1 MDTENMRQGTC
12 AEVEDRMAEILEGTA
27 PDALLDH
34 IAECDVCRD
43 ARYDAERAR
52 DIVQKSGADHVP
64 LDDLESRVLAAL
76 DRRTGNPGIA
86 TPQPDTDR
94 QFSSATPAASA
105 EASSPADSGERNLTQ
120 RVDPQLGY
128 APTLPSSPPRSNM
141 TEIMDR
147 EPHTARGVGPTQASE
162 GVEVERP
169 NQTVRITPELQAQK
183 PTTEAMPEA
192 PAAPELPLPAPV
204 PAPAP
209 TIEQPAARQP
219 EPVHARPRLPVLSKG
234 KLRWIAGGGIA
245 AMLAVATGGVLL
257 IRAHYKKKAE
267 VADTAGWHGKV
278 DKIASATGKT
288 AGGLQV
294 CSPDGKSCS
303 DLSESATIPAGSVLV
318 TDAHTR
324 ARLTLN
330 DGTELSLDHGTRF
343 ALSSDESARRAKLE
357 SGSVVLDVA
366 KVEGK
371 NARIDLP
378 RGWVGVL
385 GTKLSLHAT
394 PDSSTVAVSRGSVKL
409 WDPEGRWVTVRAGEE
424 GRSYAGTPP
433 FVSAAPQLGESI
445 AWSESAQAEGEQEV
459 AVRGL
464 GELKA
469 KKPGDKTERDN
480 AVSLTGHSVKVRIA
494 GAMAR
499 TEVDETFTNNTDEVL
514 EGIYRFPIP
523 PDAKI
528 ERLALEVDGKMEEGA
543 FVDRDRA
550 AAIWRGAIVNSAPQL
565 RQQVR
570 EEIVWVPGP
579 WRDPALL
586 EWQRGGRFE
595 LRIFPIP
602 KKGSRR
608 VILAYTQ
615 VIKPTGGVRRF
626 SYPLAHD
633 PSGSTRVGKFDVD
646 VQVRGHDE
654 AFGVR
659 TQGYDLAK
667 SKAAGADQLT
677 LSASSFVPS
686 GDLVV
691 EYALPNRDAELT
703 AWAYKPTG
711 EEAKA
716 AAEKAAKEAAKVA
729 AKETVAAKVVVNPKA
744 AKPVEAPKVAADA
757 PYVAISLRPKLPRSR
772 EGGKRNF
779 AIVVDSSRSMFG
791 ESYKRATQVASKLIR
806 EIDRGDSFILLACD
820 AGCRLMPGGQQI
832 PSAQAALE
840 AKRWL
845 EGITPEGASDPTA
858 AVRQAQQAAGDAKSD
873 VRVVFIGDGTPTVG
887 AIRQAY
893 VSRAIERDLP
903 PGRGSVTTVA
913 VGADS
918 DADTLGAMARGGG
931 GVMLPFVPGQTTA
944 EAVYAVLGA
953 TYGTTLREATVELP
967 AGLTEVAPTKL
978 GTFVSGG
985 EELVVARMD
994 RSNVEGTVVVRG
1006 KLGKESFEQKY
1017 PVKIVASEAKG
1028 NAFVPRLFA
1037 ATRIQELERTP
1048 DPNAKKEAIRLSS
1061 AFDVASRFTS
1071 LLVLESEAMNKAFG
1085 LDTTRS
1091 EHQWTGEETATSA
1104 TATGEIALDEEAEDD
1119 AYAAKDKASAP
1130 GGGLSQ
1136 LEGGGG
1142 DVSGGF
1148 GVGTKGSGRASTPPP
1163 AKAAPSMPAAEPA
1176 APSFS
1181 DAPAEEKAKKEA
1193 PRTTASGSAN
1203 RGPSLARRRPPRDDW
1218 GGGRRMIPMRRI
1230 FERKGVISEGRLIPK
1245 VASASTIAA
1254 AERDVEQNANR
1265 REATKKLFTLYA
1277 IAGDLERARSTAERW
1292 SEKEPLDAEA
1302 LTARADVAAR
1312 AGDRDLAIRVLGSVV
1327 DVRPDDVASQKR
1339 LARLE
1344 RWAGRAADGCRHT
1357 LAIAQLRGGD
1367 ASLLA
1372 EAASCGRRTGESAM
1386 VEDML
1391 AAADPRVKKA
1401 AEPLIVK
1408 FDKQSDEL
1416 SGDIKL
1422 EATWFGGDQDLDIA
1436 LIDPD
1441 GNRVSWLGAPTKA
1454 VISASDVVSTSR
1466 EGLALRGGKAGE
1478 YVVEVVRGTNGGGPV
1493 RGEVVITVA
1502 GTKKTV
1508 PFTLTGTRE
1517 TVGIAAV
1524 TIQSRLVPINTGFWG
1539 E

>member
-1 MDTENMRQGTC
+1 MTTENMRTGTC
-12 AEVEDRMAEILEGTA
+12 GEVEERMSDILDGSA

-52 DIVQKSGADHVP
+52 DLVAKSGADYVP
-64 LDDLESRVLAAL
+64 MGDLESRVLTAL
-76 DRRTGNPGIA
+76 DRKTGNSGIA
-86 TPQPDTDR
+86 TPVVSDTDR
-94 QFSSATPAASA
+94 GLSSATPAASA
-105 EASSPADSGERNLTQ
+105 EAPSDSGERNLTQ
-120 RVDPQLGY
+120 RVDPPIGY
-128 APTLPSSPPRSNM
+128 APTLPSSPPRNLTEVIEPM
-141 TEIMDR
+141 TTRD
-147 EPHTARGVGPTQASE
+147 VGPTQASE
-162 GVEVERP
+162 VERP
-169 NQTVRITPELQAQK
+169 NQTMRIPDELDRKREQ
-183 PTTEAMPEA
+183 PSTEAMPEA
-192 PAAPELPLPAPV
+192 PVMAAPVPEPAPV
-204 PAPAP
+204 PVPAP
-209 TIEQPAARQP
+209 GKP
-219 EPVHARPRLPVLSKG
+219 EPVHARPRVPVFASK
-234 KLRWIAGGGIA
+234 KLRWIAGGGVA
-245 AMLAVATGGVLL
+245 AFVAAAAVGAVM
-257 IRAHYKKKAE
+257 IRSHYKNKTE
-267 VADTAGWHGKV
+267 TADKGSWHGTV
-278 DKIASATGKT
+278 EKIASATGKNQN
-288 AGGLQV
+288 GLQV
-294 CSPDGKSCS
+294 CAPDGKSCS
-303 DLSESATIPAGSVLV
+303 DVAEKGAVPAGSVLV

-324 ARLTLN
+324 AKITLD
-330 DGTELSLDHGTRF
+330 DGTELSLDHSTRF
-343 ALSSDESARRAKLE
+343 ALSSDDKTRRAKLE
-357 SGSVVLDVA
+357 TGSVVLDVA
-366 KVEGK
+366 HIEGK
-371 NARIDLP
+371 NARIDMP

-385 GTKLSLHAT
+385 GTKLSVRAT
-394 PDSSTVAVSRGSVKL
+394 DDSSTVAVSRGSVKL
-409 WDPEGRWVTVRAGEE
+409 WDPEGRWVLVRAGEE
-424 GRSYAGTPP
+424 GRSYANTPP
-433 FVSAAPQLGESI
+433 FVSAAPTLAESI
-445 AWSESAQAEGEQEV
+445 AWSESAQAEGDQEV

-480 AVSLTGHSVKVRIA
+480 AVSLTSHSVKVRIA

-499 TEVDETFTNNTDEVL
+499 TEVDETFTNSTDDVL

-528 ERLALEVDGKMEEGA
+528 ERLALEVDGKLEEGA

-550 AAIWRGAIVNSAPQL
+550 AAIWRGAIVNAAPQA
-565 RQQVR
+565 RQQIR

-595 LRIFPIP
+595 LRIYPIP

-608 VILAYTQ
+608 VVLAYTQ

-633 PSGSTRVGKFDVD
+633 PSGSTRVGKFDMD
-646 VQVRGHDE
+646 VQLRGHDE

-659 TQGYDLAK
+659 TTGYDLQK
-667 SKAAGADQLT
+667 SKAAGADQLSLT
-677 LSASSFVPS
+677 ASSFVPS

-703 AWAYKPTG
+703 AWAYKPTT
-711 EEAKA
+711 EESKAAQAKA
-716 AAEKAAKEAAKVA
+716 SVVVAKEVVPAKVA
-729 AKETVAAKVVVNPKA
+729 VKDPKEQ
-744 AKPVEAPKVAADA
+744 KPVIEPSALPADA
-757 PYVAISLRPKLPRSR
+757 PYVAIALRPKLPRAR

-791 ESYKRATQVASKLIR
+791 ESYKRATQVASKLVR
-806 EIDRGDSFILLACD
+806 ELDRGDSFILLACD
-820 AGCRLMPGGQQI
+820 SGCRLMPGGQQI
-832 PSAQAALE
+832 PSAQVAIE

-893 VSRAIERDLP
+893 VTRAIERDMP

-944 EAVYAVLGA
+944 EAVYSVLGA

-978 GTFVSGG
+978 DTIVSGG
-985 EELVVARMD
+985 EELLVARMD
-994 RSNVEGTVVVRG
+994 RANVEGTVVVRG
-1006 KLGKESFEQKY
+1006 KLGKESWEQKY
-1017 PVKIVASEAKG
+1017 PVKIVAAEGKG

-1037 ATRIQELERTP
+1037 ATRIADLERQA
-1048 DPNAKKEAIRLSS
+1048 DSNAKKEAIRLSS

-1071 LLVLESEAMNKAFG
+1071 LLVLESEAMNRAFG
-1085 LDTTRS
+1085 LDTKRS
-1091 EHQWTGEETATSA
+1091 EHQWTGEDVATGA
-1104 TATGEIALDEEAEDD
+1104 TAAGEVKLDEEAEAD
-1119 AYAAKDKASAP
+1119 AYDSPSDKTGGRAKGPSGNKSFGSGD
-1130 GGGLSQ
+1130 GEGGLG
-1136 LEGGGG
+1136 LGALGGGG
-1142 DVSGGF
+1142 
-1148 GVGTKGSGRASTPPP
+1148 AAPP
-1163 AKAAPSMPAAEPA
+1163 AKPSSASTTSPG
-1176 APSFS
+1176 FS
-1181 DAPAEEKAKKEA
+1181 PAPAEEKAKKEA
-1193 PRTTASGSAN
+1193 APQSVVSPVTKS
-1203 RGPSLARRRPPRDDW
+1203 PARSRPMPRDDW
-1218 GGGRRMIPMRRI
+1218 GRNRRMVPMRRI
-1230 FERKGVISEGRLIPK
+1230 FERKGVISEGRVIPK
-1245 VASASTIAA
+1245 LATASAIAA
-1254 AERDVEQNANR
+1254 AERDVQSNANR
-1265 REATKKLFTLYA
+1265 RESVKKLFTLFA
-1277 IAGDLERARSTAERW
+1277 IAGDLEQSRSVAERW

-1312 AGDRDLAIRVLGSVV
+1312 SGDRDLAIRILGSVV
-1327 DVRPDDVASQKR
+1327 DVRPDDIASQKR

-1344 RWAGRAADGCRHT
+1344 RWAGRAADGCRHS
-1357 LAIAQLRGGD
+1357 LAIAQMRGGD

-1372 EAASCGRRTGESAM
+1372 EAASCGRQTGESGM

-1401 AEPLIVK
+1401 AEPLIAT
-1408 FDKQSDEL
+1408 FDKKKDDL
-1416 SGDIKL
+1416 AGDIKL
-1422 EATWFGGDQDLDIA
+1422 EATWFGGDQDLDLA

-1441 GNRVSWLGAPTKA
+1441 GNRISWLGAPTKA
-1454 VISASDVVSTSR
+1454 RISANDVVSTSR
-1466 EGLALRGGKAGE
+1466 EGLALSGGKAGE

-1493 RGEVVITVA
+1493 RGEVVINVA
-1502 GTKKTV
+1502 GTRRVV
-1508 PFTLTGTRE
+1508 PFTLNGTRE

-1524 TIQSRLVPINTGFWG
+1524 TISSRLVPINTGFWG